1 VCGVYFLGCYG
12 HTKYSF
18 FNVLEVVAMSDSL
31 RDIMRK
37 VGRDDV
43 QDREQEK
50 WVEKAEEILGH
61 QAEEASKDEVEK
73 RHDKFRRQQEYASR
87 LGPAAERLPII
98 SREESARRERDRPK
112 KKSYEFEGPIEKLIE
127 KYDTL
132 KEAFDHMSMGQLM
145 KYELDEAAGCVYENG
160 KLIFDGERMI

>member
-1 VCGVYFLGCYG
+1 
-12 HTKYSF
+12 
-18 FNVLEVVAMSDSL
+18 MSDSL

-43 QDREQEK
+43 QEREQEK

-61 QAEEASKDEVEK
+61 QAEEASKDPIEK
-73 RHDKFRRQQEYASR
+73 RHDKYRRQQEYASR

-98 SREESARRERDRPK
+98 SKEESQRRERDRPK

-127 KYDTL
+127 KYKDP
-132 KEAFDHMSMGQLM
+132 KEVFNHMSMGQLM
-145 KYELDEAAGCVYENG
+145 KYELDESSGCIYEHG
-160 KLIFDGERMI
+160 KLIFDGEKMVS